1 MKVCVTE
8 HQILEAPNSFKYNN
22 LLKSERRGTKKNQRV
37 MVLVMQ
43 ARGFEFKSPS
53 APTQKA

>member
-1 MKVCVTE
+1 ME